1 MTSLSQAWRAL
12 VRRRAFTLTAI
23 LTLSAGIAITTTMF
37 SIVNGIL
44 LRPLPYP
51 DANQVVSVYEFS
63 PGQRERVSLIAPVRL
78 EEWHRLNRTFTAI
91 SGSYAENVT
100 DTSGAEPER
109 LDGRRVLPRFFDT
122 FGMAPLA
129 GRTFVP
135 DEERYGGATAVVI
148 SEMFWTRRFARS
160 RAAIGAR
167 LTIAGTGYTIV
178 GVMPRAFTPA
188 ATDVWVPAQFSA
200 GMMRVR
206 EARFLSGVGRM
217 KPGVALTEAQAD
229 LARVQAALGE
239 QYPASDKGWSAE
251 VRDLKEVRIGEY
263 RRPLVLVFCAVALL
277 FAIAVANVAGLL
289 LVQLHRRAP
298 EFAIRSAI
306 GGSRRQIVTAVM
318 REVLLLAVAGAAAG
332 AALSFWLSGTAAA
345 AFQDIPRMA
354 ETGVDARALAFVAL
368 VTVAAAL
375 AFGLLPAVFATRARI
390 TTVLSSGGR
399 GVSGGRH
406 RLQGTIVVVQLAL
419 GVVLAG
425 SAGLLVRSY
434 GAMTGVESGF
444 DPTAVVTFHAG
455 AAWDEDRARVGQFQE
470 RLLAEL
476 QRLPG
481 VRFAGYANFLPGT
494 GATLRSQITVAGLAS
509 QERGGAFTVGQR
521 TVTTGYLKAL
531 SIPLVAGQYCE
542 DVRADFATTRVRDAM
557 VNRRFVEQ
565 YAAGQNVIGR
575 RLSFTQQGGGAF
587 QIVGVV
593 GDVREDRPAAPVVP
607 YVYTCLAAGSWPDPE
622 YVVRAEGDPRA
633 LAPTI
638 RGLVKS
644 LDAARPVFGL
654 KPLTTV
660 MDAALDLS
668 LIHI

>member
-122 FGMAPLA
+122 FGMAPLD

-206 EARFLSGVGRM
+206 EARFFSGVGRM

-229 LARVQAALGE
+229 LARVQAALAE

-263 RRPLVLVFCAVALL
+263 RRPLRVECLV
-277 FAIAVANVAGLL
+277 
-289 LVQLHRRAP
+289 VQECVVDR
-298 EFAIRSAI
+298 
-306 GGSRRQIVTAVM
+306 GS
-318 REVLLLAVAGAAAG
+318 GAASK
-332 AALSFWLSGTAAA
+332 LF
-345 AFQDIPRMA
+345 DDDEI
-354 ETGVDARALAFVAL
+354 
-368 VTVAAAL
+368 
-375 AFGLLPAVFATRARI
+375 
-390 TTVLSSGGR
+390 
-399 GVSGGRH
+399 RH
-406 RLQGTIVVVQLAL
+406 LISPLRLG
-419 GVVLAG
+419 
-425 SAGLLVRSY
+425 
-434 GAMTGVESGF
+434 
-444 DPTAVVTFHAG
+444 HA
-455 AAWDEDRARVGQFQE
+455 DRE
-470 RLLAEL
+470 RTE
-476 QRLPG
+476 
-481 VRFAGYANFLPGT
+481 
-494 GATLRSQITVAGLAS
+494 LAS
-509 QERGGAFTVGQR
+509 PGSERN
-521 TVTTGYLKAL
+521 
-531 SIPLVAGQYCE
+531 
-542 DVRADFATTRVRDAM
+542 DDH
-557 VNRRFVEQ
+557 
-565 YAAGQNVIGR
+565 
-575 RLSFTQQGGGAF
+575 
-587 QIVGVV
+587 
-593 GDVREDRPAAPVVP
+593 
-607 YVYTCLAAGSWPDPE
+607 
-622 YVVRAEGDPRA
+622 
-633 LAPTI
+633 
-638 RGLVKS
+638 RG
-644 LDAARPVFGL
+644 
-654 KPLTTV
+654 
-660 MDAALDLS
+660 
-668 LIHI
+668 